1 MRVSV
6 SPSTT
11 NRLGWMVVLVLFAGS
26 VNNYLDRAILGVVIP
41 QIQKDLSLT
50 NADYGLALNA
60 FLILYMVF
68 YIIGGRLADWLGCR
82 RVFFITVIFW
92 STASMLHALVRGLAS
107 LCFFRALL
115 GAGEGTFYPTA
126 IRGVSEW
133 FRPDN
138 RAKAVGLLMCGITI
152 GSLLTPPTVAWIT
165 LRYGW
170 RASFLLTGASGF
182 VLAFVWIYLHR
193 IIRQTFAS
201 SDPAPADLIETQSQ
215 EMGQEDLSLKEALK
229 HRKYWFV
236 LAARAMTDAAWFF
249 YLFWIPSYF
258 QVVRGFD
265 LAMVGRF
272 LWIPFLFADIG
283 ALAGAWVS
291 SGLIQR
297 GISLDLSRKWV
308 LVISALLALCGVGAY
323 YVRVHSLAIAFVSL
337 ALFGHFSWASN
348 IHTVITEISPKRS
361 LAMLYGI
368 TGASGTF
375 LGAITQPLVG
385 RVIDKAGYE
394 IPFVGASM
402 FYALAIVLLLS
413 AGKIERMKRVIAS
426 GHAMTS
432 G

>member
-26 VNNYLDRAILGVVIP
+26 VNNYLDRAILAVVMP
-41 QIQKDLSLT
+41 QVRKDLSLT
-50 NADYGLALNA
+50 NADYGLAVNA

-68 YIIGGRLADWLGCR
+68 YVLGGRLADWLGCR
-82 RVFFITVIFW
+82 RMFLITVIFW
-92 STASMLHALVRGLAS
+92 SAASTLHALVRGLAS

-115 GAGEGTFYPTA
+115 GAGEGAFYPTA

-133 FRPDN
+133 FPPDN

-152 GSLLTPPTVAWIT
+152 GSLLTPPIVAWIT
-165 LRYGW
+165 LHYGW
-170 RASFLLTGASGF
+170 RASFFLTGTSGF
-182 VLAFVWIYLHR
+182 LLALVWIYLHR
-193 IIRQTFAS
+193 IIKRTFAT
-201 SDPAPADLIETQSQ
+201 SDPAPADRIETQSQ
-215 EMGQEDLSLKEALK
+215 EIGQEDLSFGEVLKR
-229 HRKYWFV
+229 RKYWFV
-236 LAARAMTDAAWFF
+236 LTARAMTDAAWFF
-249 YLFWIPSYF
+249 YLFWIPGYF

-265 LAMVGRF
+265 LAKVGRL
-272 LWIPFLFADIG
+272 LWIPFFFADIG

-297 GISLDLSRKWV
+297 GLGLDRSRKIV
-308 LVISALLALCGVGAY
+308 LVISALLAGCGVGAY
-323 YVRVHSLAIAFVSL
+323 YVSVHSLAIAFVSL
-337 ALFGHFSWASN
+337 ALFGHFSWATN

-368 TGASGTF
+368 TGAAGTM

-394 IPFVGASM
+394 VPFVAASLL
-402 FYALAIVLLLS
+402 YALAIVLLLS
-413 AGKIERMKRVIAS
+413 AGKIERMQRVRAPKE
-426 GHAMTS
+426 AMAR